1 MAATVGDCA
10 AGSDPVSF
18 LAGALV
24 GALIGVVVTVI
35 VQPPVERWYASTRT
49 RARRLARGSGHS
61 VASDL
66 ERIGLFQILL
76 WSASRPLDAALHDV
90 RFDPAERSD
99 QRWFPE
105 AVWIAARDMD
115 RGRVDGIVADVISYS
130 VDHGE
135 VGPDSRRFDLS
146 VRPSQYAD
154 AVAMQRLMKSDKNW
168 ISVEQLFRSVGT
180 RKALECGPPQSLF
193 VSLSLTSRDARC
205 LALRRASAAVTT
217 SGGLW
222 SLGACETMDSPPRRP
237 GHTPESFFDLA
248 RRAALE
254 ELGLERSD
262 IGPIWF
268 SWFGFS
274 RCDGLLA
281 VAHTTTHLTSEVVHD
296 RILGAQGSYE
306 SDGIRWIDVHSD
318 ELTMLAQPHLHKD
331 WLGFTC
337 IVARDHKRLWSILET
352 EPRRL

>member
-1 MAATVGDCA
+1 VAATVGHCA
-10 AGSDPVSF
+10 AGSAAVSF

-35 VQPPVERWYASTRT
+35 VQPPLERWYASTRT
-49 RARRLARGSGHS
+49 RARRLARRSGHS
-61 VASDL
+61 IASGL
-66 ERIGLFQILL
+66 ERIGLFQILV
-76 WSASRPLDAALHDV
+76 WSAGRPLDASLHDV
-90 RFDPAERSD
+90 RFDPSERSH

-105 AVWIAARDMD
+105 PVWVAARDME
-115 RGRVDGIVADVISYS
+115 RAGVEGIVADVVNYS

-135 VGPDSRRFDLS
+135 AGPDSMRFNLW

-154 AVAMQRLMKSDKNW
+154 AVAMQRLMKSNEHW
-168 ISVEQLFRSVGT
+168 ISVEQLFRSIGT

-222 SLGACETMDSPPRRP
+222 ALGACETMGPPPRKP
-237 GHTPESFFDLA
+237 GYSPESLFDLA

-254 ELGLERSD
+254 ELGLGKSD

-281 VAHTTTHLTSEVVHD
+281 VAHTTTHLTSDVVHD

-306 SDGIRWIDVHSD
+306 SDGIRWIDINSD
-318 ELTMLAQPHLHKD
+318 ELSMLAQPQVQKD